1 MTRFPSDVTN
11 DADPTRERLIVA
23 AARRFAED
31 GFDGVSLEAVARS
44 AGVHRT
50 TLHRHFPGGREEV
63 VLAVLDREVAEVT
76 AGLEAAIDAAADV
89 REALVSALTLG
100 IEACRAN
107 HVVAALLVDAGSRQ
121 AVFDP
126 AAVEMRAH
134 VARSWKRIVD
144 RAPAGGAPPGAAL
157 DPERVVDHI
166 LRVVAS
172 LVVDPGTMASPEAVR
187 AYVTDFVAPALV
199 G

>member
-1 MTRFPSDVTN
+1 MIT
-11 DADPTRERLIVA
+11 

-31 GFDGVSLEAVARS
+31 GFDDVSLEAVARS

-50 TLHRHFPGGREEV
+50 TLHRHFPGGREEL

-76 AGLEAAIDAAADV
+76 AGLEATIDAASDV
-89 REALVSALTLG
+89 RDALISALTLG
-100 IEACRAN
+100 IESCRAN

-134 VARSWKRIVD
+134 VERSWLRILD
-144 RAPAGGAPPGAAL
+144 RAPAGAAPPAAAL

-187 AYVTDFVAPALV
+187 EYVTDFVAPALV